1 MKVRCVKSFT
11 LTGILYENGA
21 EYDVP
26 AKTATE
32 YAEYF
37 EKMKAYPK
45 NKAKKTEEN
54 K

>member
-11 LTGILYENGA
+11 LTGILYEDGA
-21 EYDVP
+21 EYDVL
-26 AKTATE
+26 AKTATD

-37 EKMKAYPK
+37 EKMKTTPK
-45 NKAKKTEEN
+45 NKSKKTEEN